1 MTVIHENQAVVQ
13 TGKAL
18 TEARAVMILLHGRGD
33 TSQGIMG
40 LTEQLEHPGFAFLA
54 PQAASNTWYPYQF
67 LEPTER
73 NEPYLSSA
81 LQTILNILE
90 KTLESVPLERTFILG
105 FSQGACL
112 ALEFAA
118 RHGGKF
124 GGLIA
129 FSGGL
134 IGESLELSKYKNLE
148 QSPVFIGCSD
158 VDSHIPKTRVEASA
172 VMLEQLNANVAW
184 RLYPNFGHTINQD
197 ELEMAKGLM
206 QTSSL

>member
-54 PQAASNTWYPYQF
+54 PQAASNTWYPYRF

-81 LQTILNILE
+81 LQTISNILE
-90 KTLESVPLERTFILG
+90 KTLESVPLKRTFILG

-134 IGESLELSKYKNLE
+134 ISESLELSKYKNLE

-172 VMLEQLNANVAW
+172 VMLEQLNANVTW

>member
-1 MTVIHENQAVVQ
+1 MTQIHEIQAVLQ
-13 TGKAL
+13 AGKPL
-18 TEARAVMILLHGRGD
+18 FEAGAVMILIHGRGD

-40 LTEQLEHPGFAFLA
+40 LAEQLEHPEFAFLA
-54 PQAASNTWYPYQF
+54 PQAASNTWYPHQF

-90 KTLESVPLERTFILG
+90 KTLEFVPLEHTFILG

-112 ALEFAA
+112 TLEFAS

-124 GGLIA
+124 GGVIA

-134 IGESLELSKYKNLE
+134 IGDTLQLGKYKNLE
-148 QSPVFIGCSD
+148 QTPIFIGCSD
-158 VDSHIPKTRVEASA
+158 IDSHIPKSRVEESA
-172 VMLEQLNANVAW
+172 AMLEQLNANVTA
-184 RLYPNFGHTINQD
+184 RIYPNFGHTINQD
-197 ELEMAKGLM
+197 ELKMARNFM
-206 QTSSL
+206 QRRA

>member
-54 PQAASNTWYPYQF
+54 PQAASNTWYPYRF

-206 QTSSL
+206 QASSL

>member
-54 PQAASNTWYPYQF
+54 PQAASNTWYPYRF

-172 VMLEQLNANVAW
+172 VMLEQLNANVTW